1 MLWSN
6 SSSAFTKEKSL
17 KLGPR
22 KCWIY
27 GAARAP
33 QKMDKA
39 KWKSLFGEFNTVTAA
54 PLDQILSKPNVHIK
68 KSERER
74 APPTDCKLFI
84 GIK

>member
-1 MLWSN
+1 
-6 SSSAFTKEKSL
+6 
-17 KLGPR
+17 
-22 KCWIY
+22 
-27 GAARAP
+27 
-33 QKMDKA
+33 MDKA

-74 APPTDCKLFI
+74 APPTDCKLSI